1 MHRKFFP
8 KALKDPEIGE
18 VDFYENPATTLP
30 PAYVKF
36 DKDAKILI
44 DRES

>member
-1 MHRKFFP
+1 MHRKVFP
-8 KALKDPEIGE
+8 KALKDLEIGE
-18 VDFYENPATTLP
+18 VDFYENPATTL